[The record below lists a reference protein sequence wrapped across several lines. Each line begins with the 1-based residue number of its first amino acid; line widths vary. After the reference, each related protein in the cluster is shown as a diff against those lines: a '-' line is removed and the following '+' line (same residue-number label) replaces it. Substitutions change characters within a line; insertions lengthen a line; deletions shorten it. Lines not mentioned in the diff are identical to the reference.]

1 MRPSLP
7 LRRFHPKVEALR
19 TLPGSDTF
27 RLRHVGTGSLLAVA
41 LPEESYASGALPEVS
56 TPSRRRRARKTSRDV
71 APRTAKVLLTEV
83 DSEDTLFQIVPQ
95 YPAEGMISVESFFRI
110 KHVRTGFFLHVEMD
124 EDDDDD
130 DEVCELLALTPTHD
144 FDR

>member
-1 MRPSLP
+1 M
-7 LRRFHPKVEALR
+7 
-19 TLPGSDTF
+19 
-27 RLRHVGTGSLLAVA
+27 GTGSLLAVA
-41 LPEESYASGALPEVS
+41 PPEESYASGALPEVS
-56 TPSRRRRARKTSRDV
+56 REPSRRARKTSHDI

-83 DSEDTLFQIVPQ
+83 DAEDTLFQIVPQ
-95 YPAEGMISVESFFRI
+95 YPAEGMIAVESFFRI